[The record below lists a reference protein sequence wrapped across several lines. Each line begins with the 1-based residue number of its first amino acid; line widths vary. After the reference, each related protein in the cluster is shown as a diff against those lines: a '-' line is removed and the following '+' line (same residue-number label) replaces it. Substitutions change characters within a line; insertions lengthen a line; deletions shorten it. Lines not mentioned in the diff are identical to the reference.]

1 MTERPARDVAS
12 LLSAGG
18 FIVVGVL
25 ALYYTRDMTPLGSV
39 FPRTIASAMIIFSV
53 IYIVWRFFKSHVGVE
68 PPAPGSIPRRL
79 LLVAVMVA
87 WALLLNRIGFL
98 VTSVVAALA
107 LLLVANWDRWTPR
120 RAIVYALS
128 TLALVVGL
136 YAVFAFGLKVP
147 LPTGALM

>member
-1 MTERPARDVAS
+1 MTERPTRDIAS

-18 FIVVGVL
+18 FIVIGVL
-25 ALYYTRDMTPLGSV
+25 ALYHTRDMTPLGSV

-53 IYIVWRFFKSHVGVE
+53 IYIVWRFFKPHVGAE
-68 PPAPGSIPRRL
+68 PPAPGSVPRRL
-79 LLVAVMVA
+79 LLAVTMIA
-87 WALLLNRIGFL
+87 WALLLNRVGFL

-107 LLLVANWDRWTPR
+107 LLLVANFDRWVPR

-128 TLALVVGL
+128 TLAVVVGL
-136 YAVFAFGLKVP
+136 YAVFALGLKVP

>member
-79 LLVAVMVA
+79 LLVAVMVV

>member
-79 LLVAVMVA
+79 LLVVVMVA

>member
-1 MTERPARDVAS
+1 VTERPARDVAS

-147 LPTGALM
+147 LPTGALI

>member
-53 IYIVWRFFKSHVGVE
+53 IYIVWRFFKPHVGVE